1 MQTALA
7 QPALARNAPAAA
19 SGRAARITGRIL
31 SGLCIAFLG
40 MDAIVKVL
48 LIEPVRA
55 AAPQLGYQP
64 ETMVPIGIALLV
76 CTLLYAA
83 PRTAVLGAIL
93 LTGYLGGAVATHVRV
108 LHPLVTH
115 ALFPLYLGAFVW
127 GGLLLRDARL
137 RAFLPWRS
145 RN

>member
-1 MQTALA
+1 MQTTLA
-7 QPALARNAPAAA
+7 QSAPARDRQAMA
-19 SGRAARITGRIL
+19 SGRAARTTGRIL
-31 SGLCIAFLG
+31 SGLSIAFLG

-55 AAPQLGYQP
+55 GASQLGYPP
-64 ETMVPIGIALLV
+64 ETMVPIGITLLV

-93 LTGYLGGAVATHVRV
+93 LTGYLGGAVATHVRI
-108 LHPLVTH
+108 LNPLITH
-115 ALFPLYLGAFVW
+115 AFFPLYLGAFVW

-145 RN
+145 RD